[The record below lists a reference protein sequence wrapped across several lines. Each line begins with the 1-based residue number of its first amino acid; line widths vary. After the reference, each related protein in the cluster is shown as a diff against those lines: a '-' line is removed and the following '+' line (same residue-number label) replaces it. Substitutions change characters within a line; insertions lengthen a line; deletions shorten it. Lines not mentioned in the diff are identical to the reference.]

1 MNSDAVQDQS
11 AVFTMEGSS
20 ENQSALIAESNHQI
34 QNYVMTNGSLIP
46 KPEREVDPMLASDS
60 QVTSGSKEKPALS
73 TMPFIMMLLK
83 KRLHFLPIVTAIWIV
98 SSFIISYVIAV
109 CYGHVEPDFPY
120 ISYTAISAPER
131 CIFSLMVNMG
141 SFMLAANVYIKY
153 KQTVQA
159 FQLFKAVHR
168 DELINKISLIIGLI
182 SAFGLSIVANFQ
194 TVDARPGH
202 YIGVTMAFGGGLI
215 YCWMQTS
222 LSIRYHRWS
231 CVAISQLVNSI
242 MLTSCFIIFGVSKA
256 IFKTRESQGHGT
268 KHDTLRPVYLTS
280 TVFEWLLAIS
290 LVTFVLTFYR
300 DFSRVH
306 LRFIKVEI
314 QDQEKVKRDYHRNC
328 RNSSEDQPVN
338 EPEGKEDMV

>member
-1 MNSDAVQDQS
+1 
-11 AVFTMEGSS
+11 
-20 ENQSALIAESNHQI
+20 
-34 QNYVMTNGSLIP
+34 
-46 KPEREVDPMLASDS
+46 
-60 QVTSGSKEKPALS
+60 
-73 TMPFIMMLLK
+73 MPFIMMLLK
-83 KRLHFLPIVTAIWIV
+83 KRLHLLPIVTAIWIL
-98 SSFIISYVIAV
+98 SSFIISYAIAV
-109 CYGHVEPDFPY
+109 AYGHVEPDFPY
-120 ISYTAISAPER
+120 ISDCLYSYTAVSAPER
-131 CIFSLMVNMG
+131 CVFSLMVNMG

-159 FQLFKAVHR
+159 FHLFKAVRR
-168 DELINKISLIIGLI
+168 DELINQISFVIGLI
-182 SAFGLSIVANFQ
+182 SAFGLSVVANFQ

-202 YIGVTMAFGGGLI
+202 YIGVSMAFGGGLI

-231 CVAISQLVNSI
+231 CVAVSQLVNSI

-256 IFKTRESQGHGT
+256 IYKTRESQGHGT
-268 KHDTLRPVYLTS
+268 KHDVLRPIYLTS

-314 QDQEKVKRDYHRNC
+314 QDPDRVKKDYHRNS
-328 RNSSEDQPVN
+328 RNTAEEQPVN
-338 EPEGKEDMV
+338 ESESKDSPV